1 MEVLTE
7 SSLVLWSLQEGH
19 EAASNQAMCTDLIGE
34 SGTILNIFPLMLQ
47 QGASSGCSRDKFGF
61 KLVFPVFKCIFC
73 PCKPASW
80 HIEMPLPSAN
90 ALFIFLS

>member
-47 QGASSGCSRDKFGF
+47 QGASSAAETNLASNWC
-61 KLVFPVFKCIFC
+61 FP
-73 PCKPASW
+73 
-80 HIEMPLPSAN
+80 
-90 ALFIFLS
+90 FLSVYSAHVSQLLGI